1 MPHIRIVM
9 IEPLN
14 DGNVGAMARAM
25 KNFGLTELVLVRPC
39 SIGEEGVKRAMHA
52 VDILKGARVCFTEEE
67 ALSGANYVVA
77 TSGVDTANDKKFSRI
92 SITPETI
99 AEKLHGFDG
108 TVAML
113 FGRED
118 FGLDNDLIKR
128 CDFLV
133 TIPANPDYPIMNISH
148 AAAVLFYE
156 MFVHGTVKSAPREA
170 SELEIEKLNEYFAGL
185 LDAIDYPEHKKVKT
199 RVMFRRLMARSTPT
213 TWEYHTL
220 MGVLKDAAK
229 GCVEQRRDD

>member
-229 GCVEQRRDD
+229 GCVEQRRDN